1 MIAKK
6 RTKAEPTIPAA
17 TLSDI
22 IFLLLIYFLVTT
34 TLAAEKGLPMTLPG
48 KSSKTV
54 KLKQEAVFHINILAD
69 GTITTKE
76 TGPLELRRIKSLVS
90 DKLLLNDKL
99 VIVIE
104 THPDSN
110 YGVMV
115 DVLDELRLANAT
127 RISLRTTAPPGS
139 GAGGGTL

>member
-34 TLAAEKGLPMTLPG
+34 TLAAERGLPMSLPG
-48 KSSKTV
+48 KESKTV
-54 KLKQEAVFHINILAD
+54 KLKSEAVFHINILAD

-76 TGPLELRRIKSLVS
+76 TGPLDLKRVKYLVEE
-90 DKLLLNDKL
+90 KIMLNDKL
-99 VIVIE
+99 VVVIE
-104 THPDSN
+104 THPDAN
-110 YGVMV
+110 YGIMV
-115 DVLDELRLANAT
+115 DVLDELRLAKAM
-127 RISLRTTAPPGS
+127 RISLRTTAAPG
-139 GAGGGTL
+139 T

>member
-6 RTKAEPTIPAA
+6 RTRAEPTIPAA

-34 TLAAEKGLPMTLPG
+34 TLAAEKGLPMSLPG
-48 KSSKTV
+48 KESKTV
-54 KLKQEAVFHINILAD
+54 KLKSESVFHINILAD

-76 TGPLELRRIKSLVS
+76 TGPLDLKRVKSLVEE
-90 DKLLLNDKL
+90 KMMLNEKL

-104 THPDSN
+104 THPDAN

-115 DVLDELRLANAT
+115 DVLDELRLAKAM
-127 RISLRTTAPPGS
+127 RISLRTTAAPG
-139 GAGGGTL
+139 T

>member
-6 RTKAEPTIPAA
+6 RTRAEPSIPAA

-34 TLAAEKGLPMTLPG
+34 TLAAEKGLPMSLPG
-48 KSSKTV
+48 KQSKTV
-54 KLKQEAVFHINILAD
+54 KLKSEAVFNIKILAD

-76 TGPLELRRIKSLVS
+76 EGPIELHRVKTLVEE
-90 DKLLLNDKL
+90 KLMLNDKL

-115 DVLDELRLANAT
+115 DVLDELRLAKAT
-127 RISLRTTAPPGS
+127 RISLRTTAPAGS
-139 GAGGGTL
+139 GA

>member
-34 TLAAEKGLPMTLPG
+34 TLSAEKGLPMTLPG

-76 TGPLELRRIKSLVS
+76 TGPLELRRIEQLVA
-90 DKLLLNDKL
+90 DKLLLNEKL

-110 YGVMV
+110 YGIMV
-115 DVLDELRLANAT
+115 DVLDELRLAKAT

-139 GAGGGTL
+139 GA

>member
-48 KSSKTV
+48 KASKTV
-54 KLKQEAVFHINILAD
+54 KLRQEAVFHINILQD
-69 GTITTKE
+69 GTIKTKE
-76 TGPLELRRIKSLVS
+76 TGPLEVKRLRQLVEE
-90 DKLLLNDKL
+90 KLLLNDKL

-104 THPDSN
+104 THPDAN
-110 YGVMV
+110 YGLMV
-115 DVLDELRLANAT
+115 DVLDELRLAKAT

-139 GAGGGTL
+139 GA

>member
-6 RTKAEPTIPAA
+6 RTRAEPTIPAA

-34 TLAAEKGLPMTLPG
+34 TLAAEKGLPMSLPG
-48 KSSKTV
+48 KQSKTV
-54 KLKQEAVFHINILAD
+54 KLKSEAVFNIKILAD

-76 TGPLELRRIKSLVS
+76 VGTIDIHRVKTLIEE
-90 DKLLLNDKL
+90 KLMLNDKL

-104 THPDSN
+104 THPDAN

-115 DVLDELRLANAT
+115 DVLDELRLAKAT
-127 RISLRTTAPPGS
+127 RISLRTTAT
-139 GAGGGTL
+139 GTS

>member
-6 RTKAEPTIPAA
+6 RAKAEPSIPAA

-34 TLAAEKGLPMTLPG
+34 TLAVEKGMPLTLPG

-54 KLKQEAVFHINILAD
+54 KLKKETVFNIKILAD

-76 TGPLELRRIKSLVS
+76 TGPTDLRRLRQLVIE
-90 DKLLLNDKL
+90 KLIVNDKL
-99 VIVIE
+99 VIVVE
-104 THPDSN
+104 THPDAN
-110 YGVMV
+110 YGVMI
-115 DVLDELRLANAT
+115 DVLDELRQANAV
-127 RISLRTTAPPGS
+127 RISLRTT
-139 GAGGGTL
+139 GATS